1 MQGTIEPVEGC
12 VVMNLEDVE
21 DPFGVE
27 RPPGT
32 TWDED
37 ANAARPLRRKA
48 REHRRLHRGGA
59 GGHGLDESR
68 VTPEVRVALEGCSI
82 EWVLHLWGGI
92 LTREAAT
99 NFPDN

>member
-37 ANAARPLRRKA
+37 ANAVVLSDG
-48 REHRRLHRGGA
+48 RLVNIGDFIVGGA
-59 GGHGLDESR
+59 GGHGLDDIPGHPGGSR
-68 VTPEVRVALEGCSI
+68 ALEGCSI